1 MILIEALQGTEN
13 SVSMAARTREGG
25 AAISTYKGEIF
36 DADNHYYEAQ
46 DAFTRHVP
54 KRMRSR
60 CVEWIELEGG
70 RKYQVVGGK
79 IDRSGNP
86 TFNPISKPGVLR
98 EYFGGNPRGVTSA
111 ELIRSS
117 LEPMPPEYMD
127 RDARIVRM
135 DAQGLS
141 GAWLFPTLGVLYEE
155 PLKKDVDALCTTF
168 SAFNQW
174 LDEDW
179 GFTYKDRI
187 FTSPYITLA
196 DVDWACE
203 QLEWA
208 LARDAR
214 IMVMRPSAV
223 FTRNGPRNPG
233 HKDFDPFWARVN
245 EAGITVVT
253 HIGATRHDSN
263 GYDTRSIDVLALGP
277 RPSITNFHRSR
288 NINDF
293 LASLVFDRLFERFPN
308 LRVASVE
315 NGAEFLGDLLRSL
328 DRTKNRLRGY
338 FKEDPVDMFRQH
350 VYINPFWEDD
360 IVEVVAHMGADRVI
374 LGSDWP
380 HMEGLEKPRD
390 ILEELDGIT
399 VSDQENIL
407 YRNAVGLNERRPL

>member
-1 MILIEALQGTEN
+1 MALYQGR
-13 SVSMAARTREGG
+13 M
-25 AAISTYKGEIF
+25 F
-36 DADNHYYEAQ
+36 DADNHYYEAH
-46 DAFTRHVP
+46 DAFIRHVP
-54 KRMRSR
+54 QRMRSR
-60 CVEWIELEGG
+60 CVEWVELEGG
-70 RKYQVVGGK
+70 RKYQVVGGA

-98 EYFGGNPRGVTSA
+98 ELFRGNPRGMTSI

-127 RDARIVRM
+127 RDARIARM
-135 DAQGLS
+135 DEQGLV

-168 SAFNQW
+168 TAFNQW
-174 LDEDW
+174 LHEDW
-179 GFTYKDRI
+179 GFAYQDRI
-187 FTSPYITLA
+187 FASPYITLA
-196 DVDWACE
+196 DVDWACS

-214 IMVMRPSAV
+214 ILVMRPSAV

-263 GYDTRSIDVLALGP
+263 GYDTKSLDVLSLAP

-288 NINDF
+288 NTNDF
-293 LASLVFDRLFERFPN
+293 LASMVFDRLFERFPN

-315 NGAEFLGDLLRSL
+315 NGSEFLGDLLRTF
-328 DRTKNRLRGY
+328 DRTKERVRDY
-338 FKEDPVDMFRQH
+338 FKDDPADSFREH
-350 VYINPFWEDD
+350 VWINPFWEDD
-360 IVEVVAHMGADRVI
+360 IAEVIEHMGADHVI
-374 LGSDWP
+374 VGSDWP
-380 HMEGLEKPRD
+380 HMEGLAHPRD
-390 ILEELDGIT
+390 ILEELGEIPGA
-399 VSDQENIL
+399 DQEKIL
-407 YRNAVGLNERRPL
+407 YTNVTALNEQRPL

>member
-1 MILIEALQGTEN
+1 LASYQGP
-13 SVSMAARTREGG
+13 
-25 AAISTYKGEIF
+25 IF
-36 DADNHYYEAQ
+36 DADNHYYEAH

-60 CVEWIELEGG
+60 CVEWVEFEGG
-70 RKYQVVGGK
+70 RRYQTVGGK

-98 EYFGGNPRGVTSA
+98 ALFRGNPENKTSA

-117 LEPMPPEYMD
+117 LEPMPAEYMD
-127 RDARIVRM
+127 RDARIARM
-135 DAQGLS
+135 DEQGLD

-168 SAFNQW
+168 AAFNQW

-179 GFTYKDRI
+179 GLNYQDRI

-196 DVDWACE
+196 DVDWACQ
-203 QLEWA
+203 QLDWA
-208 LARDAR
+208 LERDAR
-214 IMVMRPSAV
+214 MVVMRPSAV
-223 FTRNGPRNPG
+223 FTRGGPRNPG

-263 GYDTRSIDVLALGP
+263 GYDVKNIDVLSLGP
-277 RPSITNFHRSR
+277 KPSVSNFHRAR

-308 LRVASVE
+308 VRVASVE
-315 NGAEFLGDLLRSL
+315 NGAEFVGDLLRSL
-328 DRTKNRLRGY
+328 GRTKDRLRSY
-338 FKEDPVDMFRQH
+338 FKDDPADSFREH
-350 VYINPFWEDD
+350 VWINPFWEDD
-360 IVEVVAHMGADRVI
+360 IPEVI
-374 LGSDWP
+374 
-380 HMEGLEKPRD
+380 E
-390 ILEELDGIT
+390 
-399 VSDQENIL
+399 
-407 YRNAVGLNERRPL
+407 

>member
-1 MILIEALQGTEN
+1 MILIGAFARDRALRVGATQ
-13 SVSMAARTREGG
+13 AACGRKQPWPATP
-25 AAISTYKGEIF
+25 GEIF
-36 DADNHYYEAQ
+36 DADNHYYEAH
-46 DAFTRHVP
+46 DAFIRHVP

-60 CVEWIELEGG
+60 CVEWVELEGG

-127 RDARIVRM
+127 RDARIARM
-135 DAQGLS
+135 DAQGLA

-174 LDEDW
+174 LEEDW
-179 GFTYKDRI
+179 GLTYKDRI

-214 IMVMRPSAV
+214 ILVMRPSAV
-223 FTRNGPRNPG
+223 FTRSGPRNPG
-233 HKDFDPFWARVN
+233 HR
-245 EAGITVVT
+245 T
-253 HIGATRHDSN
+253 
-263 GYDTRSIDVLALGP
+263 SIPSGP
-277 RPSITNFHRSR
+277 
-288 NINDF
+288 
-293 LASLVFDRLFERFPN
+293 
-308 LRVASVE
+308 
-315 NGAEFLGDLLRSL
+315 G
-328 DRTKNRLRGY
+328 
-338 FKEDPVDMFRQH
+338 
-350 VYINPFWEDD
+350 
-360 IVEVVAHMGADRVI
+360 
-374 LGSDWP
+374 
-380 HMEGLEKPRD
+380 
-390 ILEELDGIT
+390 
-399 VSDQENIL
+399 
-407 YRNAVGLNERRPL
+407 

>member
-1 MILIEALQGTEN
+1 MGN
-13 SVSMAARTREGG
+13 YS
-25 AAISTYKGEIF
+25 GEIF
-36 DADNHYYEAQ
+36 DADNHYYEAH

-86 TFNPISKPGVLR
+86 TFNPIS
-98 EYFGGNPRGVTSA
+98 T
-111 ELIRSS
+111 
-117 LEPMPPEYMD
+117 PEYMD
-127 RDARIVRM
+127 RDTRITRM
-135 DAQGLS
+135 DAQGQA

-168 SAFNQW
+168 GAFNQW
-174 LDEDW
+174 LEEDW
-179 GFTYKDRI
+179 GLTYKDRI

-214 IMVMRPSAV
+214 ILVMRPSAV

-263 GYDTRSIDVLALGP
+263 GYDTRKIDALALGP
-277 RPSITNFHRSR
+277 TPSVTNFHRSR

-315 NGAEFLGDLLRSL
+315 NGAEFLGSLLRSI
-328 DRTKNRLRGY
+328 DRTKDRVRGY
-338 FKEDPVDMFRQH
+338 FKEDPVDTFREH
-350 VYINPFWEDD
+350 VFINPFWEDD
-360 IVEVVAHMGADRVI
+360 IAEVVAHMGADRVI

-380 HMEGLEKPRD
+380 HMEGLENPRD
-390 ILEELDGIT
+390 ILKELDGI
-399 VSDQENIL
+399 SLADQEKVL

>member
-1 MILIEALQGTEN
+1 MWEKAVVGN
-13 SVSMAARTREGG
+13 YS
-25 AAISTYKGEIF
+25 GEIF
-36 DADNHYYEAQ
+36 DADNHYYEAH

-98 EYFGGNPRGVTSA
+98 EYFGGNPRGVTTVD
-111 ELIRSS
+111 LIRSS

-127 RDARIVRM
+127 RDTRITRM
-135 DAQGLS
+135 DAQGLA

-168 SAFNQW
+168 GAFNQW
-174 LDEDW
+174 LEEDW
-179 GFTYKDRI
+179 GLTYKDRI

-214 IMVMRPSAV
+214 ILVMRPSAV

-263 GYDTRSIDVLALGP
+263 GYDTRKIDALALGP
-277 RPSITNFHRSR
+277 TPSVTNFHRSR

-308 LRVASVE
+308 LRIASVE
-315 NGAEFLGDLLRSL
+315 NGAEFLGSLLRSI
-328 DRTKNRLRGY
+328 DRTKDRVRGY
-338 FKEDPVDMFRQH
+338 FKEDPVTS
-350 VYINPFWEDD
+350 ISSP
-360 IVEVVAHMGADRVI
+360 I
-374 LGSDWP
+374 
-380 HMEGLEKPRD
+380 K
-390 ILEELDGIT
+390 
-399 VSDQENIL
+399 
-407 YRNAVGLNERRPL
+407 